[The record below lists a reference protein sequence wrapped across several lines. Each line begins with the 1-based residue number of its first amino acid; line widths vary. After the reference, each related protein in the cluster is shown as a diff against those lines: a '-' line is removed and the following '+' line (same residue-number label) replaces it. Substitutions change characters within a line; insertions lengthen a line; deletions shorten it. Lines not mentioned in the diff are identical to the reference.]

1 MRRGRQEPTFER
13 VGIYDHSDGPDAVS
27 LFEGYGVRFIPAQS
41 YEMELYLAKNEL
53 GESEAIT
60 IGLSRPRQNGKSF
73 AARYYALWCAFV
85 EGKSVLYSAHNGST
99 TRKMFKFMCDFIEG
113 HGDFHRKLKPSGQ
126 GVYKAQ
132 GSEGIFLADGTVIEF
147 STRTNS
153 GARGGTYDVIVVD
166 EAQELTDEQRDAM
179 MPTTIAL
186 ADGTVIEFSTRT
198 NSGARGGTY
207 DVIVVDEAQ
216 ELTDEQRDAM
226 MPTTIASESGD
237 PQMIYIGTPPNPKC
251 PGTVFRDLHDRA
263 HADELGDAWWLEW
276 AAKEIG
282 DPQDAGR
289 WCECNPMMGY
299 RIKERAMRN
308 AADTTAPDSFAREY
322 LGWWDSSAGSV
333 QRVIS
338 REDWDACR
346 TDAPPESGLMGVGVK
361 FAPDGSRVALAV
373 CLKPGD
379 GKPYVE
385 VVRAASTS
393 RGTRWVAE
401 WLEARR
407 DKVASVAVDGKRGE
421 STVQALADAHFP
433 RKAVHVLGSA
443 DVAKACAMLVDA
455 VQSGAV
461 EHYGQ
466 PDLDAAA
473 TTCARRRIG
482 MDGFGFDDTE
492 TGDSTL
498 IEACA
503 LAYREAMTTKRRPG
517 RKAVVY

>member
-1 MRRGRQEPTFER
+1 MRRGRQSPTFER
-13 VGIYDHSDGPDAVS
+13 VGIYDHSDGPDAVA
-27 LFEGYGVRFIPAQS
+27 LFEGYGVRFIPAQE
-41 YEMELYLAKNEL
+41 YEMELYLAKNEI

-99 TRKMFKFMCDFIEG
+99 TRKMFKFMCDFIEA
-113 HGDFHRKLKPSGQ
+113 HDDFYRKLKPSGQ

-132 GSEGIFLADGTVIEF
+132 GSEGIYL
-147 STRTNS
+147 S
-153 GARGGTYDVIVVD
+153 
-166 EAQELTDEQRDAM
+166 
-179 MPTTIAL
+179 
-186 ADGTVIEFSTRT
+186 DGTVIEFSTRT

-226 MPTTIASESGD
+226 MPTTIASDSGD

-276 AAKEIG
+276 AAAEIG
-282 DPQDAGR
+282 DPQDVDR
-289 WCECNPMMGY
+289 WYECNPMMGY

-346 TDAPPESGLMGVGVK
+346 TDAPPGSGLMGAGVK

-373 CLKPGD
+373 CLKPKCGR
-379 GKPYVE
+379 PYVE

-393 RGTRWVAE
+393 RGSGWVAE
-401 WLEARR
+401 WLDARR
-407 DKVASVAVDGKRGE
+407 DRVASVAIDGKRGE
-421 STVQALADAHFP
+421 STVQALNEARFP
-433 RKAVHVLGSA
+433 RNAVHVPGSS
-443 DVAKACAMLVDA
+443 DVAKACSMLVEA
-455 VQSGAV
+455 VQSGAI

-482 MDGFGFDDTE
+482 ADGFGFDDTE

-503 LAYREAMTTKRRPG
+503 LAYREAMTTKRDPA
-517 RKAVVY
+517 RKLRVG